1 MSDAVTAAPRPRP
14 ACLSADPTTVP
25 VMPIRP
31 SDHWRDSVE
40 QEKHDIAAGTLEP
53 EEAVMTKLFPESL
66 LIRTDQVLAAF
77 EADLA
82 TLSAPSDDQVIAAV
96 EHTVLALNEVNREH
110 DCAGYETDE
119 REQLCD
125 YIDKTMTEA
134 GIDVVA
140 LTSRR
145 GISRYEI
152 TDEWRRW

>member
-1 MSDAVTAAPRPRP
+1 MPVSW
-14 ACLSADPTTVP
+14 SHYSP

-40 QEKHDIAAGTLEP
+40 QEKRDIAAGMLEP
-53 EEAVMTKLFPESL
+53 EEAFMTRLFPESL

-82 TLSAPSDDQVIAAV
+82 TLSDPSDDQVLAV
-96 EHTVLALNEVNREH
+96 VERTVLALNEVNREH
-110 DCAGYETDE
+110 GCTGYETGE

-125 YIDKTMTEA
+125 YIDKTLTDA

-140 LTSRR
+140 LASRR
-145 GISRYEI
+145 GIGRYEI